1 MTSNRL
7 LWHIVR
13 HCEHFVI
20 INSAITLVEI
30 VCNDLMVIFALNK

>member
-7 LWHIVR
+7 LWLIVR

-30 VCNDLMVIFALNK
+30 VCNDVMVIFALNR